1 MEEESVKDD
10 ELTLKATPNPDIF
23 NQFDDCFLVTLS
35 EGQNLLYSNTLLET
49 QFTQQT
55 NLLAPL
61 ETK

>member
-1 MEEESVKDD
+1 MKDD

-35 EGQNLLYSNTLLET
+35 EGQHLLYSNSNTLLET

>member
-1 MEEESVKDD
+1 MKDD

-35 EGQNLLYSNTLLET
+35 EGQNLLYSNSNTLLET